1 MALTRTRVLR
11 AQLGRQQFQ
20 SSALATSVSTSTSEY
35 NCPGLTRC
43 SNADPFDAPDAQS
56 QAIFVLGRLVPDG
69 TSSSQLTWTKAI
81 CMIVWA
87 IVSGCTAF
95 VSNTGGLL
103 AVRFFLG
110 IVEAPFF
117 PCAIYYLSC
126 WYPKQEL
133 GKRMA
138 LLVSGIIVSNAFA
151 GLLSAAILKGF
162 TSVHALHTWSWLF
175 IIEGSMTIVVA
186 TSALFL
192 LPDYPN
198 NTRWLSTEEKHIIQ
212 ARLALDVG
220 SADVLDEDKP
230 GTWTSLL
237 QAAKDHRVWLFACM
251 QMATTASISYS
262 HVSGRASFLL
272 PVKGHMTFGPHRLT
286 WRSSSQ
292 H

>member
-1 MALTRTRVLR
+1 
-11 AQLGRQQFQ
+11 
-20 SSALATSVSTSTSEY
+20 
-35 NCPGLTRC
+35 
-43 SNADPFDAPDAQS
+43 
-56 QAIFVLGRLVPDG
+56 
-69 TSSSQLTWTKAI
+69 
-81 CMIVWA
+81 MIVWA

-151 GLLSAAILKGF
+151 GLLSAAILEGF
-162 TSVHALHTWSWLF
+162 SHVEVLHTWSWLF
-175 IIEGSMTIVVA
+175 IIEGLMTVVVA
-186 TSALFL
+186 FCAIFL
-192 LPDYPN
+192 LPDYPK
-198 NTRWLSTEEKHIIQ
+198 NTRWLTTEEKQIAQ

-220 SADVLDEDKP
+220 SADVLDEEHQ
-230 GTWTSLL
+230 GAWRSLQ

-262 HVSGRASFLL
+262 HVSQCTSLA
-272 PVKGHMTFGPHRLT
+272 TTNECRLI
-286 WRSSSQ
+286 
-292 H
+292 